1 MDSPRDHLDRE
12 IASLRGEIGRIAQRL
27 NELERAARDPAP
39 EAAPKKV
46 EQPSVAQVA
55 QPSAPTAPD
64 WLDRVPTPSPPK
76 AKPVERA
83 IAPKPKRE
91 DSSWSL
97 ERLVGAKA
105 FAAAGALIVVLGV
118 AFFLKLAID
127 EGWIQR
133 ISPMWRCIGVAG
145 FGGVLIALGEI
156 ARKRINVLASSGL
169 SAAGIATV
177 YASVYGAREVFGLIS
192 PPSAMV
198 LLVLVTAG
206 GVALG
211 VIGRRV
217 FLSGISLIG
226 AYLAPLLLNEGEP
239 SPVFFPAYLIALMA
253 LGLTLGGWMG
263 GRFHVLRSIAWW
275 GTLLMGTI
283 WIVGWAMER
292 GPINGLVFVGI
303 VWVVTHAE
311 LIASARFYKRGASAL
326 ESPPPASLALHGAW
340 EHIRWSHARWI
351 VSSFG
356 VTTWALGLSVW
367 LFREID
373 ASADYLAPVILG
385 VALGAVSIVA
395 MPRIMA
401 ILTDR
406 RTPRAQL
413 ATATVIQVGAM
424 VIAAVALGLT
434 QWSQV
439 IAWVALGVAAVVTGE
454 RINVRAL
461 RVYGSVLLVIG
472 TARVV
477 ALDWA
482 PALAEIG
489 STPDLWIERWGLA
502 LGPIG
507 AQLAG
512 AGLGWLLGAVAVRR
526 REAESSVM
534 GALGI
539 VCVMAAMITP
549 GVEAGSLAVAWAAL
563 GACAALVSRTGIIA
577 KLGVIAVAPIVA
589 AWVPWL
595 FAYADPAIWVADGS
609 PVGLSIGMRHG
620 AALVAAG
627 IGAVVVQRTSTRKRE
642 VMVFLLACTAFMT
655 VVATSLEVHRVAGL
669 VWTGDESTARRGAVS
684 IWWAVVGLASLGAG
698 WARRMAV
705 VRWVGL
711 GLLGAAAAKL
721 VVFDLIEI
729 SMAWR
734 VATSMVIGLIL
745 LGVAVGYARAMRGKK
760 DAAVGE
766 MAE

>member
-39 EAAPKKV
+39 EVAPKKV
-46 EQPSVAQVA
+46 EQSSSPR
-55 QPSAPTAPD
+55 APAPE

-133 ISPMWRCIGVAG
+133 ISPMWRCIAVAG
-145 FGGVLIALGEI
+145 FGGVLIVLGEI
-156 ARKRINVLASSGL
+156 ARTRINTLASSGL

-177 YASVYGAREVFGLIS
+177 YASVYGAHEVFGLIA
-192 PPSAMV
+192 PPVAMV
-198 LLVLVTAG
+198 LLACVTAG
-206 GVALG
+206 GIALG

-263 GRFHVLRSIAWW
+263 ARFHVLRSIAWW
-275 GTLLMGTI
+275 GTMLLGTY
-283 WIVGWAMER
+283 WIADWASAS
-292 GPINGLVFVGI
+292 GPVNGLVFIGV
-303 VWVVTHAE
+303 VWALTHAE
-311 LIASARFYKRGASAL
+311 LIASARFFKRGASAL

-340 EHIRWSHARWI
+340 EHFRWSHARWI

-356 VTTWALGLSVW
+356 VSTWALGFSVW
-367 LFREID
+367 MFRVMD
-373 ASADYLAPVILG
+373 PAMDYLAPVILG
-385 VALGAVSIVA
+385 VALGAVSMIA
-395 MPRIMA
+395 MPRIME
-401 ILTDR
+401 IVTDR
-406 RTPRAQL
+406 KTPRAQL
-413 ATATVIQVGAM
+413 ATATVLQVGAM

-434 QWSQV
+434 DWFQVAAWVSLGLAAV
-439 IAWVALGVAAVVTGE
+439 IAGE
-454 RINVRAL
+454 RIGVRAL
-461 RVYGSVLLVIG
+461 RYYGMVLLGIG
-472 TARVV
+472 AARVV
-477 ALDWA
+477 AVEWA
-482 PALAEIG
+482 PAVAEIG
-489 STPDLWIERWGLA
+489 NRPEEWIAWWGLSV
-502 LGPIG
+502 GPIG

-526 REAESSVM
+526 REAESAVM
-534 GALGI
+534 GMVGI
-539 VCVMAAMITP
+539 ACVMAAIITP
-549 GVEAGSLAVAWAAL
+549 GVEAGSLAVAWAL
-563 GACAALVSRTGIIA
+563 VGVCAALVSRTGCIA
-577 KLGVIAVAPIVA
+577 RLGVMAVAPIVA

-595 FAYADPAIWVADGS
+595 FAHADPATWVADGS
-609 PVGLSIGMRHG
+609 PPMVSMGMRHA

-627 IGAVVVQRTSTRKRE
+627 IGAVMVQRKSTRQRE
-642 VMVFLLACTAFMT
+642 VMVFLIACTAFMT
-655 VVATSLEVHRVAGL
+655 LVATSLEVHRVAAMW
-669 VWTGDESTARRGAVS
+669 VPGDPAARRGAVS
-684 IWWAVVGLASLGAG
+684 IWWAVVGLVSLGAG
-698 WARRMAV
+698 WARRMPV

-745 LGVAVGYARAMRGKK
+745 LGVAVGYARAMRGKRS
-760 DAAVGE
+760 GE
-766 MAE
+766 